1 MGTNVSLAVSAANK
15 PAAPSQRA
23 ASSGSGGEG
32 SGISVIRN
40 GEAFMMA
47 NIAEVKLNLEDAA
60 RRSKPSCAVKPTV
73 KPGKPSAT
81 VRPLVIQEALLKQEE
96 EEQKMKEEEE
106 ERSQGEE
113 MSAVAAPPSPTVY
126 TVDEDDPQ
134 VVPVHLPSASEPL
147 KMEVGEEKPAWQS
160 FDQPAMSVGSS
171 PSRCGVVPRSGE
183 EVHGGA
189 GEEETFNAEIV
200 CPHGNLRIG
209 ERCKQLVTREVWH
222 TVSSYFHNPK
232 RFLFGK

>member
-1 MGTNVSLAVSAANK
+1 M
-15 PAAPSQRA
+15 
-23 ASSGSGGEG
+23 
-32 SGISVIRN
+32 
-40 GEAFMMA
+40 
-47 NIAEVKLNLEDAA
+47 
-60 RRSKPSCAVKPTV
+60 
-73 KPGKPSAT
+73 
-81 VRPLVIQEALLKQEE
+81 
-96 EEQKMKEEEE
+96 EEE
-106 ERSQGEE
+106 ERCQGEE
-113 MSAVAAPPSPTVY
+113 ASAVASPPSPTVY

-147 KMEVGEEKPAWQS
+147 KMELGEEKPAWQS

-171 PSRCGVVPRSGE
+171 PSGCGVVPRSGE

-232 RFLFGK
+232 RFLFGKKPCAQCKDEAGLAFIQREKSKEEAARQKSKLPDLFAHYDRPKWSKPSTKRVYLLSNEFVMAWRCSVRGLSAGKADP